1 MNDEKAQGDSILKG
15 IIQWSLVGPWI
26 GWVAVAL
33 EDVFRTWGSLYRL
46 RQHLVDIIWDSWVK

>member
-15 IIQWSLVGPWI
+15 MIQCSLVGPWI

-33 EDVFRTWGSLYRL
+33 GDVFRTWGTPYS
-46 RQHLVDIIWDSWVK
+46 